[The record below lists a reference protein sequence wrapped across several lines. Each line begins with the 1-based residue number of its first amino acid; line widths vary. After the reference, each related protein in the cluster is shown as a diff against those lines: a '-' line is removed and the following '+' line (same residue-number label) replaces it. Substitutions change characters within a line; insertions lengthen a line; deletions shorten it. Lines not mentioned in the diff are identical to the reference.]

1 MPHADRS
8 KQREINFC
16 RRCGTTLNKIS
27 EEYWKCKNQHSTFN
41 SPVPATGIFFLTPNK
56 QSIVLSRRKFDP
68 NKGLLDCVG
77 GFMEINESA
86 EDAVRREI
94 TEETELTQDHYST
107 PIYLCSAPSNYYYQ
121 GENIPVIST
130 LFWAVIHEGVQLKP
144 HDDVAEIVTL
154 SPDEISFEMLSGEDI
169 KQGFAKLKEIL

>member
-1 MPHADRS
+1 
-8 KQREINFC
+8 
-16 RRCGTTLNKIS
+16 
-27 EEYWKCKNQHSTFN
+27 
-41 SPVPATGIFFLTPNK
+41 
-56 QSIVLSRRKFDP
+56 
-68 NKGLLDCVG
+68 
-77 GFMEINESA
+77 MEINESA
-86 EDAVRREI
+86 EDAIRREI

-107 PIYLCSAPSNYYYQ
+107 PVYLCSAPSNYYYQ